1 MMMIKKFRKMNDVQT
16 PYGSIFPHL
25 TRESFQRKKKIHNW
39 NEQINS
45 YPLMILFPFS
55 PPDFRTPLALR
66 CDCGKM
72 E

>member
-1 MMMIKKFRKMNDVQT
+1 MMFKLLMGPFSHTSQENLFR
-16 PYGSIFPHL
+16 G
-25 TRESFQRKKKIHNW
+25 KKKIHNW